1 MSQEVLN
8 CDKYTNSKP
17 SSKVYTLLC
26 SISFFILWMIAF
38 SSSVIAQTNSSWI
51 NSRVATAPTTNRLK
65 NEVQPPNSDNI
76 EDLENSLIEEMA
88 TPGSSSRKKSPP
100 ARTNELKNQNR
111 AFVKNL
117 PVVAA
122 QDISQVGF
130 ELSRQPQKDAR
141 QQTNVISQGS
151 EPTFNQ
157 LLNPQPLPAN
167 SGQLQEFVTPG
178 ITNSQAG
185 IAPLPPLPGTQ
196 VQPVQSNGVDS
207 QLTFNQ
213 LLNSPKTQASTRRNP
228 RLSNNPLLASPTTQP
243 TVTTKSQPVFNQTAN
258 SGAPKLPVPVA
269 QRTSVQPT
277 AQPSLV
283 PMGNSSPSLI
293 AQPVKQTQVPPF
305 ATTVKRKP
313 LKEPSL
319 KLEGVYVNQGE
330 DSSARARVTGI
341 YPLTPQSLLGATV
354 DLTSEDNSFDDSRGE
369 GLNINEL
376 YYATSLGGLPNL
388 RLVAGQMD
396 LTSYFDRNSFAKDG
410 ASHFFNP
417 VFQTN
422 PALSS
427 TGIGSRPGLLLNW
440 SVTDNVAAK
449 AAVFSSSDE
458 LSDLSLD
465 GFAGEIGIRHG
476 NAIVRGTYSTARD
489 AGNRDSFVESF
500 GIKRKDSQFG
510 PLQDDREEAYGI
522 NAEVFIPSMK
532 LGLFGRYGRYENRDL
547 GEGADTYSFGLSFL
561 DLFAPDDRLGLAY
574 GRALSNDDLR
584 EGEQPDVVEL
594 FYDVKFLPNVRFG
607 LSFQGRDNFEESVL
621 GVRIKSEFDIT
632 PRRKILDE

>member
-1 MSQEVLN
+1 MSQKVFN
-8 CDKYTNSKP
+8 CDKYINSKP
-17 SSKVYTLLC
+17 SSKVYQLLC
-26 SISFFILWMIAF
+26 SISFLTVWMMAF
-38 SSSVIAQTNSSWI
+38 SSSAIAQINSSST
-51 NSRVATAPTTNRLK
+51 NARVAAAPLTNQVEREL
-65 NEVQPPNSDNI
+65 QPPKIENI
-76 EDLENSLIEEMA
+76 EDLENSFIEEMA
-88 TPGSSSRKKSPP
+88 TPEVSSEKKSPS
-100 ARTNELKNQNR
+100 ARTSELKNQSR

-117 PVVAA
+117 PAVAA

-130 ELSRQPQKDAR
+130 QLPRQAQKDAR
-141 QQTNVISQGS
+141 QQTNLISQGS

-157 LLNPQPLPAN
+157 LLNPQQQPAN
-167 SGQLQEFVTPG
+167 TRQLQEFVTPG

-207 QLTFNQ
+207 QPTFNQ
-213 LLNSPKTQASTRRNP
+213 LLNSPKSQASSQTNP
-228 RLSNNPLLASPTTQP
+228 RLSNNPLLTSPTNQP
-243 TVTTKSQPVFNQTAN
+243 TVTTKSQPVLNQTAN
-258 SGAPKLPVPVA
+258 FGTPKLPLP
-269 QRTSVQPT
+269 QRNSLQPRVQP
-277 AQPSLV
+277 SVV
-283 PMGNSSPSLI
+283 PMANSSPSLI
-293 AQPVKQTQVPPF
+293 ALPVKQTQVPPF

-319 KLEGVYVNQGE
+319 KLEGVYVKQGE

-458 LSDLSLD
+458 LTDFSLD
-465 GFAGEIGIRHG
+465 GFAGEIGIRQG
-476 NAIVRGTYSTARD
+476 NVIVRGTYSTARD
-489 AGNRDSFVESF
+489 AGNRDSFLESF
-500 GIKRKDSQFG
+500 GIEREDSQFG
-510 PLQDDREEAYGI
+510 PLKDDREEAYGV

-532 LGLFGRYGRYENRDL
+532 LGLFGRYGRYENQDL

-594 FYDVKFLPNVRFG
+594 FYDVKFLPNLRFG
-607 LSFQGRDNFEESVL
+607 LSYQGRDNFEESVL

-632 PRRKILDE
+632 PRRKNTR